1 MQGKFMRSLLF
12 LLVIV
17 AGFMFMTS
25 CTPKKVKVGGEEQ
38 SGTSESEIITPSQKP
53 STDIDNQEDYAKP
66 DNSDDERLKAEAE
79 RRRLKEQEM
88 ARREGKY
95 IEAKEAFTGNIIY
108 FDYDSA
114 ALRTDTIA
122 LLNGKVDFLNQ
133 YPGEK
138 ILIEGHCDEQGTSE
152 YNLALGDRRA
162 RSVKAFFINNG
173 IADAR
178 IRIISYGEEK
188 PAVEGND
195 EAAWSK
201 NRRAEFVIK

>member
-1 MQGKFMRSLLF
+1 MQGKFMRSLVF

-17 AGFMFMTS
+17 GFMFMTS
-25 CTPKKVKVGGEEQ
+25 CTPKKIKVGGEEQ
-38 SGTSESEIITPSQKP
+38 PGTSESEIITPNQKS
-53 STDIDNQEDYAKP
+53 STDNDSKDYYVKP
-66 DNSDDERLKAEAE
+66 DTSNDERLKAEAE
-79 RRRLKEQEM
+79 RRRRKEQEM

-95 IEAKEAFTGNIIY
+95 TEAKEAFTGNIIY

-114 ALRTDTIA
+114 ALRPDTIA

-138 ILIEGHCDEQGTSE
+138 ILIEGHCDGQGTSE

-173 IADAR
+173 IANAR

-188 PAVEGND
+188 PAVDGND